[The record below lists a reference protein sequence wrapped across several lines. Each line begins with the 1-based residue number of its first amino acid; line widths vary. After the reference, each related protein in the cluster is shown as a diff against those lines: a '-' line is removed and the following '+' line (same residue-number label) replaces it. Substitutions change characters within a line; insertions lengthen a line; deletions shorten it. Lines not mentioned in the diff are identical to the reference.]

1 MPRRLPLHLGIFAVM
16 ALSNAIVPILPSYG
30 EGPFFQS
37 AIYAGYFLGAFVT
50 VIPAGMLSDRIGRLP
65 VIRAGL
71 LLTLFSGVLILAFP
85 SPFTVLGAR
94 ALEGVGA
101 GLFVAAAMAL
111 VNSQPDHESL
121 AGIFMG
127 ALNAGLVVGL
137 LVTGSI
143 DRAMGMETGGILLF
157 TLLSTI
163 PLALTILLREDA
175 TLRRPEAAFPRLIRD
190 YVWLF
195 LSAVILVGMTGAV
208 TAIYPG
214 FTGGEPAALA
224 TALALMHLATIG
236 AVVLASRLHLPPV
249 PTLQAASLA
258 MVAGVLAVM
267 ASPLG
272 FLAVGAIAGVVMIA
286 QMAFLGSTGLRQ
298 GRVMGLYNASSYLGM
313 TMLPAFAGVMA
324 EYLSFTAAF
333 LAVAALNLVVAGT
346 IGRCACRLPQSQKN

>member
-1 MPRRLPLHLGIFAVM
+1 M

-37 AIYAGYFLGAFVT
+37 GIYAAYFLGAFAT
-50 VIPAGMLSDRIGRLP
+50 VIPAGMLSDRVGRLP

-71 LLTLFSGVLILAFP
+71 FLTLIAGMLILAFP

-121 AGIFMG
+121 SGIFMG
-127 ALNAGLVVGL
+127 ALNAGLVAGL
-137 LVTGSI
+137 LATGSI

-157 TLLSTI
+157 TILSAVFLLST
-163 PLALTILLREDA
+163 LLLREDA
-175 TLRRPEAAFPRLIRD
+175 TLRRPEAAFPQLIRD

-214 FTGGEPAALA
+214 YTGGEPAALA
-224 TALALMHLATIG
+224 TALALMNLATIG
-236 AVVLASRLHLPPV
+236 AVIVASRLHLPPV
-249 PTLQAASLA
+249 PTLRVAAIA
-258 MVAGVLAVM
+258 MVAGVLLVM

-286 QMAFLGSTGLRQ
+286 QLAYLGATGLRQ
-298 GRVMGLYNASSYLGM
+298 GRVMGLYNAASYLGM
-313 TMLPAFAGVMA
+313 TMLPALAGLTA
-324 EYLSFTAAF
+324 ERVSFTAAF
-333 LAVAALNLVVAGT
+333 LLLSAFSLVVAGT
-346 IGRCACRLPQSQKN
+346 IGRCECRLPQSQKN

>member
-1 MPRRLPLHLGIFAVM
+1 MPRRFPLHLGIFAVM

-30 EGPFFQS
+30 TGPFFQS
-37 AIYAGYFLGAFVT
+37 AIYAAYFLGAFAT
-50 VIPAGMLSDRIGRLP
+50 VIPAGMLSDRVGRLP

-71 LLTLFSGVLILAFP
+71 LLTLLAGVLILAFP
-85 SPFTVLGAR
+85 SPFSVLGAR
-94 ALEGVGA
+94 VLEGVGA
-101 GLFVAAAMAL
+101 GLFVAAGMAL

-121 AGIFMG
+121 SGIFMG

-137 LVTGSI
+137 LATGSI
-143 DRAMGMETGGILLF
+143 DRAMDRETGGILLF
-157 TLLSTI
+157 TILSAAPLLFTI
-163 PLALTILLREDA
+163 ILVEDA
-175 TLRRPEAAFPRLIRD
+175 TLRRPEAAFPQLIRD

-214 FTGGEPAALA
+214 FTGGDPAALA

-236 AVVLASRLHLPPV
+236 AVVVASRLHLPPV

-258 MVAGVLAVM
+258 MVAGILAVM
-267 ASPLG
+267 ASPLA

-286 QMAFLGSTGLRQ
+286 QMAFLGATGFRQ

-313 TMLPAFAGVMA
+313 TILPALAGITA
-324 EYLSFTAAF
+324 EHLSFTAAF
-333 LAVAALNLVVAGT
+333 LAVAALNLVVTGT

>member
-30 EGPFFQS
+30 PGPFFQS
-37 AIYAGYFLGAFVT
+37 AVYAAYFLGAFAT
-50 VIPAGMLSDRIGRLP
+50 VIPAGALSDRIGRLP

-71 LLTLFSGVLILAFP
+71 LLTLLAGVLILGFP
-85 SPFTVLGAR
+85 SPLTVLGAR
-94 ALEGVGA
+94 VLEGVGA

-121 AGIFMG
+121 SGIFMG

-137 LVTGSI
+137 LATGSI
-143 DRAMGMETGGILLF
+143 DQAMDTETGGILLF
-157 TLLSTI
+157 TILSAVPLLFTI
-163 PLALTILLREDA
+163 ILVEDT
-175 TLRRPEAAFPRLIRD
+175 TLRRPEASFPSLFRD

-195 LSAVILVGMTGAV
+195 LSAVILVGMTGAL

-214 FTGGEPAALA
+214 FAGGEPATLA
-224 TALALMHLATIG
+224 TAIALMHLATIG
-236 AVVLASRLHLPPV
+236 AVVVASRLHLPPV
-249 PTLQAASLA
+249 PTLRAAAIA

-267 ASPLG
+267 ASPLA

-313 TMLPAFAGVMA
+313 TILPAIAGLTAERVSFA
-324 EYLSFTAAF
+324 AAF

-346 IGRCACRLPQSQKN
+346 IGRCECRLPQSQKN